1 MLLHLSIRNYALIR
15 SLELDFRSGFTILTG
30 ETGAGKSILLGALN
44 LLLGERA
51 DAAGIQ
57 NASEKCIVEG
67 KFNLT
72 GDGLKAFFE
81 EHNLDLEEECI
92 LRREIAPG
100 GKSRAFVNDTPVNL
114 QQLKQLGSLLVD
126 IHGQHDTILINQDA
140 FRIQFIDGPAGA
152 LKQQKLYEQIFSEWT
167 RSEKLL
173 RQLKAQQDAIAR
185 ESDFIRFQLDELE
198 GAVLNEGEL
207 QQAEEEF
214 RWLNNA
220 SEIGKIL
227 SQAVHITDDEAQGVQ
242 TQLSL
247 LAQLIRQAERLSNE
261 VEPLA
266 AKLAELNAL
275 FSDFSFALSREA
287 ARCEANPLRLEQ
299 LAERIDTIN
308 RLLHKHRAKSEGEL
322 LDLQRAYAE
331 RLRKAESLDA
341 DIEAQETAVGKLFIS
356 LTQHANDL
364 HTLREKAVSGIEKS
378 MIQLLKSLGIP
389 NVRFEIQLDR
399 TASFDRFGNT
409 RVGLLFSA
417 NAGNSPTDI
426 SKTASGGERS
436 RVMLAMKK
444 MMAESVELP
453 TIVFDEIDTGVS
465 GAVADAVGEV
475 LSLMGRCMQVLCITH
490 LAQIAAKGDDH
501 LRVLKRSDGKLS
513 ETHIERLNSNERIDE
528 IAAMLSGKALT
539 DEARMNAKALILQ
552 NQS

>member
-1 MLLHLSIRNYALIR
+1 MLVHLSVRNYALIR
-15 SLELDFRSGFTILTG
+15 SLDLDFRSGFTILTG

-51 DAAGIQ
+51 DSAGIQ

-67 KFNLT
+67 KFNFT
-72 GDGLKAFFE
+72 GEGLSAFFE
-81 EHNLDLEEECI
+81 EHNLDMENECI

-167 RSEKLL
+167 RSDKLL
-173 RQLKAQQDAIAR
+173 RQLMAQQDATAR
-185 ESDFIRFQLDELE
+185 EADFIRFQLDELE
-198 GAVLNEGEL
+198 GAELNEGEL

-220 SEIGKIL
+220 SEIGKLL
-227 SQAVHITDDEAQGVQ
+227 SQAVHITDDETQGVQ

-275 FSDFSFALSREA
+275 CSDFSFALSREA
-287 ARCEANPLRLEQ
+287 ARCEANPARLEQ

-331 RLRKAESLDA
+331 RLRTAESLDA
-341 DIEAQETAVGKLFIS
+341 EIEAQETAVGKLFIS

-364 HTLREKAVSGIEKS
+364 HTLREKAVSGISKS

-389 NVRFEIQLDR
+389 NVRFEIHLER
-399 TASFDRFGNT
+399 TLFFDRFGNT

-417 NAGNSPTDI
+417 NAGNLPTDI

-444 MMAESVELP
+444 LMAESVDLP
-453 TIVFDEIDTGVS
+453 TIIFDEIDTGVS

-475 LSLMGRCMQVLCITH
+475 LAEMGRYMQVLCITH
-490 LAQIAAKGDDH
+490 LAQIAAKGEDH

-513 ETHIERLNSNERIDE
+513 ETHIERLNSSERIDE